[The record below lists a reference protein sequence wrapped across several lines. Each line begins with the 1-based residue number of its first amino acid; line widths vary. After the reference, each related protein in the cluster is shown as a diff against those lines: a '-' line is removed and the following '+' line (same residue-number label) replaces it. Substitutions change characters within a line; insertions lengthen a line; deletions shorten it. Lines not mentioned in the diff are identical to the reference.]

1 MIEEWRPIEGYEGLY
16 EVSNL
21 GAVRNVRTGN
31 RPPSNPYGYV
41 TLYKNGIN
49 TTRSRG
55 FLVGTAFV
63 PGKTKP
69 NQCILH
75 KDGNKSNNRADNL
88 EWRMSGPVPKRVE
101 VWKDGELIAVYS
113 RGEAVAEAYI
123 VTKSTIWKA
132 CKTTGKIKKLPGLV
146 FKYEG
151 DKE

>member
-31 RPPSNPYGYV
+31 QLSSKTYGYV
-41 TLYKNGIN
+41 KLYKNCDN
-49 TTRSRG
+49 TTRSIG

-69 NQCILH
+69 NQCIIH

-88 EWRMSGPVPKRVE
+88 EWGLRGPVPKKIE
-101 VWKDGELIAVYS
+101 VWRDGELIAVYS
-113 RGEAVAEAYI
+113 RGEDAAEAYS
-123 VTKSTIWKA
+123 VTNATIWNA
-132 CKTTGKIKKLPGLV
+132 CTANGKIRKLPGLI